1 MSPVFLLASTLI
13 AIASS
18 VATTYLA
25 IFLTFKILK
34 REGPPGFWLES
45 RVEYPCRKASQDRSP
60 HGSASPVVC
69 YCSLWL
75 PRWLLFRQLWPRP
88 EVLAP
93 NHGSLSIG
101 GYGNS
106 WHSQAFLC
114 RSEWISINMGIWGKC
129 QVTETGNNTCICR
142 SGSPPGWVIGEKG
155 SAV

>member
-60 HGSASPVVC
+60 HGSASPVVATAPFGSHGG
-69 YCSLWL
+69 YYSGSYGQGRRFWL
-75 PRWLLFRQLWPRP
+75 PIMAAWVLGVMGILGIPRLSSA
-88 EVLAP
+88 EV
-93 NHGSLSIG
+93 NGYLSIWG
-101 GYGNS
+101 FEVNVK
-106 WHSQAFLC
+106 WLRQATTHAFV
-114 RSEWISINMGIWGKC
+114 EKVAH
-129 QVTETGNNTCICR
+129 Q
-142 SGSPPGWVIGEKG
+142 GE
-155 SAV
+155 